1 VTAAPASARSAPVG
15 VDPQTGEVLSDRDL
29 LLAILERLTELRDV
43 LDAGL
48 DTDRYCLPLVE
59 DGEVICP
66 GGVLLR
72 PSHDP
77 GGDRKVD
84 KFYHPL
90 PEDKHRMVP
99 FGDEGMAKRKNHTP
113 WKSQTTR
120 TPPAPGAEPA
130 PGARREVPVPSMTST
145 PLSPEG
151 VPVTQEW
158 DRLYT
163 TELRPRLTLV
173 LTERFGL
180 NRESSKHEPGSPEWV
195 RARATVWLAFWTYFS
210 KVPLAAP
217 CQLDEAGGFD
227 FTPATIAAADIP
239 LLCKQLDEY
248 LAGTDIRAEP
258 F

>member
-1 VTAAPASARSAPVG
+1 
-15 VDPQTGEVLSDRDL
+15 VLSDRDL

-99 FGDEGMAKRKNHTP
+99 LGDEGMAKRKNHTP

-120 TPPAPGAEPA
+120 TPPAPAAAEDVRTSAPQPA
-130 PGARREVPVPSMTST
+130 PAPASTPRDGVAPRRGEVPMPSMTST

-151 VPVTQEW
+151 VPVTEEW

-239 LLCKQLDEY
+239 LLCTQLDEY